1 MKHDMQHI
9 RKTSQSFYYSYISI
23 EMKFHFPIIKHSVLW
38 LSVGLVLILGSAFTF
53 WKNMNLS
60 VQFTGGVEIKT
71 DARLT
76 ESDVKTALTPN
87 LQEIG
92 YQNPTIIVSQKDE
105 GSTILLQVDVN
116 NQEQVQKLSTAVQEY
131 VTSKGTILEQSV
143 IGASVGEFV
152 KNSAIKAIVFGL
164 IFISIYMMFTF
175 AAVREMV
182 SPLIL
187 AIITVVTLLFD
198 IAIPAGAYGI
208 LSAIDPTVQVDL
220 IFIASIL
227 TIMGYSINDTIIIFD
242 RVRENMVTHGQ
253 AVKSGKMSYL
263 QIFEDSLWQTMRR
276 SLGTSLA
283 ALIMVIFM
291 RFFGTGLI
299 KLFSYVIGTGIIAG
313 TISSIFIAAPLA
325 YLFVRYTKGRK

>member
-1 MKHDMQHI
+1 
-9 RKTSQSFYYSYISI
+9 
-23 EMKFHFPIIKHSVLW
+23 MKFKFPIIKHSVLW
-38 LSVGLVLILGSAFTF
+38 LVVWFFLIIASHAIF

-71 DARLT
+71 DAKLS
-76 ESDVKTALTPN
+76 SDEVKSALTPK

-92 YQNPTIIVSQKDE
+92 YQNPTIVVSQNDQ
-105 GSTILLQVDVN
+105 GSTILLQVNVD
-116 NQEQVQKLSTAVQEY
+116 NQEQVQKLSSAAQEF
-131 VTSKGTILEQSV
+131 VKSKGNILEQSV

-152 KNSAIKAIVFGL
+152 KNSAIKAIIAGL
-164 IFISIYMMFTF
+164 IFIAIYMMFTF

-187 AIITVVTLLFD
+187 AVITVVTLLFD
-198 IAIPAGAYGI
+198 ISIPAGAYGL

-242 RVRENMVTHGQ
+242 RVRENVSTHEN
-253 AVKSGKMSYL
+253 ALRSGKMSYL

-291 RFFGTGLI
+291 WFFGTGLI

-313 TISSIFIAAPLA
+313 TVSSIFIAAPLA